1 MNILC
6 NLQKKIILENNKT
19 YVRVKTCN
27 KMFSLTKI

>member
-6 NLQKKIILENNKT
+6 NLQKKILENNKT